1 MNLLQNIS
9 LATQPTRRPC
19 RWARSLLKGY
29 CAVDQGNR
37 GCAARGPRG
46 CADARGRSCHRGV
59 PGDDDALPLRAR
71 RSRTSRQTDAD
82 GFGERWTGAG
92 RFGEAL
98 QNLLPASRSVE
109 PERDTPVGSD
119 PLELAGRRIALGPS
133 RIRQL
138 LLRRVRDGAGPEEDR
153 EPARRDSDRSQRRR

>member
-1 MNLLQNIS
+1 VLPDEI
-9 LATQPTRRPC
+9 RR
-19 RWARSLLKGY
+19 RAE
-29 CAVDQGNR
+29 
-37 GCAARGPRG
+37 
-46 CADARGRSCHRGV
+46 DARRTARRLIKDNRQFADRADV
-59 PGDDDALPLRAR
+59 LMREAEAAIAALRGDDDALPLRAR

-109 PERDTPVGSD
+109 PERDTPVGID

-153 EPARRDSDRSQRRR
+153 ETARRDSDRSQRRR